1 MKRFLACTG
10 LLLAAVTLCAQTPAP
25 AAAPKAPPASPP
37 QTATASIGGK
47 NLTIAYS
54 SPGVKGREGRL
65 FTKDGQISKDPTYP
79 VWRAGANNATKFT
92 VDGDIHIGDL
102 AVAKGDYTLYV
113 DVTDPDNWTL
123 IVNKQ
128 TGQWGTKYDKAQDLG
143 RVPMTT
149 TKPTA
154 LVENLTY
161 TLVDNGGGKG
171 SLTLAWEDKSG
182 SVAIS
187 AE

>member
-1 MKRFLACTG
+1 
-10 LLLAAVTLCAQTPAP
+10 
-25 AAAPKAPPASPP
+25 
-37 QTATASIGGK
+37 
-47 NLTIAYS
+47 
-54 SPGVKGREGRL
+54 
-65 FTKDGQISKDPTYP
+65 
-79 VWRAGANNATKFT
+79 
-92 VDGDIHIGDL
+92 
-102 AVAKGDYTLYV
+102 
-113 DVTDPDNWTL
+113 
-123 IVNKQ
+123 
-128 TGQWGTKYDKAQDLG
+128 
-143 RVPMTT
+143 MTT